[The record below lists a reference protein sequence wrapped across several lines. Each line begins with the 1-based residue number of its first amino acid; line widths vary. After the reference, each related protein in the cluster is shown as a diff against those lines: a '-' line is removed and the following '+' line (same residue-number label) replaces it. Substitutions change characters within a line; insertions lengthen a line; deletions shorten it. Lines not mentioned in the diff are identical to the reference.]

1 MNKRKSV
8 KKLFN
13 KSGLTYVE
21 LLVALALL
29 ALIVVCFTPMLLTSY
44 ESLYKA
50 GEKTEAVYNSQQQME
65 EGLAVRSST
74 TTTDL
79 AINFKKNTE
88 TVFEN
93 IQVTGRK
100 IVSTL
105 QDGLETI
112 FYGVRA
118 RIDIISSDT
127 VNDDSTTHEVILQTT
142 GLAYD
147 SVKKFTDY
155 SGNLDDMP
163 ENLILIDARIP
174 NKQTGNGTTTDE
186 LVYANANSA
195 NVVITSYNSAKGRI
209 TFTVSGAD
217 FTQSPIKI
225 IIYYKNER
233 GYTKQL
239 VDYLYIEPPTIIAA
253 GSSGMHDYYTTAG
266 VQHVDTS
273 GDGEVQQTEYVFTLE
288 GRTMRLANSGLLK
301 QSDSP
306 KSTGT
311 QINTITWVG
320 QDENRLIKPY
330 YVMAGTSGR
339 VYRMY
344 RYDSMDLTPAKALG
358 TTYDVTDTKDNDYNL
373 ADGRRV
379 YQDFWSGEMADQ
391 YYFRTEKDGSG
402 YGTES
407 DNNNDCSEETRYNA
421 IDKNLRYL
429 MVYSGYRTGYSYR
442 MQAARRISYILTEAG
457 AYSFRFAG
465 KKAHVDQYTGYTGI
479 WEPKGEYYAGGG
491 ETHTPGI
498 RQYWDV
504 YDWTTRFEQRI
515 TAGEID
521 SPYEK
526 PIYFSNYNGSYL
538 FDSSTNHHYENTI
551 AWLGAISYTSINIYA
566 LDSNSTLYNRMFG
579 ATDAHNQGFFWPNKG
594 SDSEYGGNGGT
605 IENHLQTS
613 QATTATITSSVY
625 LEGAGSNGQ
634 GQVVYF
640 GSVPAYTLVRQS
652 SDLGKRDRYVYNG
665 KNIRES
671 RSTLYL
677 IYSNGSESGTNIYRY
692 AASNQNN
699 MGPVGD
705 AMKYLTGVVKVNDAA
720 SFYTKGNDDTTYLYT
735 EQDLRFTFGYCSRW
749 RMAMGE
755 VTSNG
760 TTEATKSYEN
770 FYRLS
775 HPTAGY
781 DRVPSGGLN
790 TGSTDNLY
798 YNLWFPGEHYTLTE
812 TATCDEV
819 TVACGYTV
827 SGSSFMEQSSVESG
841 FYGTALGS
849 VYNDGI
855 VAAYTSSGHT
865 YPLDASKGGQTTIFQ
880 NVLYYKSPSF
890 INGTLHSRAN
900 IRFEKIGLNAETT
913 KTSNTTGTK
922 NYYAY
927 FSDNNGKVYK
937 ALVATSN
944 VSATGSG
951 DDASA
956 TETVTI
962 RRVLDTE
969 LQEIKVNNQSVNY
982 YFSNIV
988 SIDAR
993 DEIIIITGS
1002 PKSGHNKNIFLVAT
1016 KDSAGNWNWKIVYFL
1031 PEYGGLPIT
1040 SAFSVGGYYYLGTV
1054 IANEGYIAAI
1064 NMETLRAAGNGS
1076 VLHKGEYD
1084 EATNTCSS
1092 TNVDHVLLARAG
1104 DQIYAIGGRETN

>member
-195 NVVITSYNSAKGRI
+195 NVKIFPSSPAKGRI
-209 TFTVSGAD
+209 NFTVSGAD

-239 VDYLYIEPPTIIAA
+239 VDYLFIEPPTIIAA

-266 VQHVDTS
+266 VQHVDAS

-320 QDENRLIKPY
+320 QDENRLVKPY
-330 YVMAGTSGR
+330 YVMAGTNAS

-344 RYDSMDLTPAKALG
+344 RYDSMDLTPQSVLG
-358 TTYDVTDTKDNDYNL
+358 ASNSVTNTTDNPYDL
-373 ADGRRV
+373 SDGRRV
-379 YQDFWSGEMADQ
+379 YQDFWSGEMSDY
-391 YYFRTEKDGSG
+391 YYFLTQETANG
-402 YGTES
+402 YGTYD
-407 DNNNDCSEETRYNA
+407 DNRKDCSEGTSYNY
-421 IDKNLRYL
+421 IGKNLNYTML
-429 MVYSGYRTGYSYR
+429 FAGYNTGYEYAH
-442 MQAARRISYILTEAG
+442 QANRRISYVLTEAG
-457 AYSFRFAG
+457 NKSFRLAG
-465 KKAHVDQYTGYTGI
+465 KKKAANQFNGYTGYWENSNDYILFIGGNKIFGI
-479 WEPKGEYYAGGG
+479 YTTYNTTDERVVYLTNDSGIGDIAAANAHYDKNLAYLRLKSFTNINPFTHAKGS
-491 ETHTPGI
+491 HI
-498 RQYWDV
+498 
-504 YDWTTRFEQRI
+504 
-515 TAGEID
+515 
-521 SPYEK
+521 
-526 PIYFSNYNGSYL
+526 
-538 FDSSTNHHYENTI
+538 YENN
-551 AWLGAISYTSINIYA
+551 W
-566 LDSNSTLYNRMFG
+566 
-579 ATDAHNQGFFWPNKG
+579 NKG
-594 SDSEYGGNGGT
+594 DFWYPVNTSEEGDLGGCEPNSDYSWLKDYST
-605 IENHLQTS
+605 YAS
-613 QATTATITSSVY
+613 ITSCAY
-625 LEGAGSNGQ
+625 LPGAGSNGQ

-640 GSVPAYTLVRQS
+640 GSTAAYAFLRQS
-652 SDLGKRDRYVYNG
+652 ADIGTTSDATKVYNNDKCKDARATVYVIMGTSGVGTTVIKGYGVNDNDAKPVSNKVRDAGYNIGSIALKTDATDFYKSCNDVVYKYNESDLAF
-665 KNIRES
+665 
-671 RSTLYL
+671 TL
-677 IYSNGSESGTNIYRY
+677 
-692 AASNQNN
+692 
-699 MGPVGD
+699 
-705 AMKYLTGVVKVNDAA
+705 
-720 SFYTKGNDDTTYLYT
+720 
-735 EQDLRFTFGYCSRW
+735 GYCSRW
-749 RMAMGE
+749 RMAMGD

-760 TTEATKSYEN
+760 TQEETRSYEK
-770 FYRLS
+770 YYLAS
-775 HPTAGY
+775 HTTGTY
-781 DRVPSGGLN
+781 NRKPSINQGG
-790 TGSTDNLY
+790 TENLY
-798 YNLWFPGEHYTLTE
+798 YNVWFPGEFYNLTE

-819 TVACGYTV
+819 TVAVGYTV
-827 SGSSFMEQSSVESG
+827 SGSSFMKESAAVG
-841 FYGTALGS
+841 SGYYGTALGGLF
-849 VYNDGI
+849 NDG
-855 VAAYTSSGHT
+855 VLAAYTSADA
-865 YPLDASKGGQTTIFQ
+865 YRYNLDASKGGQTTIFK
-880 NVLYYKSPSF
+880 NLLYYKSSSF
-890 INGTLHSRAN
+890 INNELHSRAN
-900 IRFEKIGLNAETT
+900 IRFEKVSLNAETT
-913 KTSNTTGTK
+913 KISDTTGTK

-927 FSDNNGKVYK
+927 FSDNNGKVYRV
-937 ALVATSN
+937 LVATAN

-951 DDASA
+951 DSASA
-956 TETVTI
+956 SETVTL
-962 RRVLDTE
+962 RTVRDTE
-969 LQEIKVNNQSVNY
+969 LASSEIKVNGQPVNY
-982 YFSNIV
+982 YFTDIV
-988 SIDAR
+988 SIDAK
-993 DEIIIITGS
+993 DEIVIITGT
-1002 PKSGHNKNIFLVAT
+1002 PASGHGKNIFLVAT
-1016 KDSAGNWNWKIVYFL
+1016 KDSAGNWNWKVVYFL
-1031 PEYGGLPIT
+1031 PEFGGLPLT
-1040 SAFSVGGYYYLGTV
+1040 AAFSVGGYYYLGV
-1054 IANEGYIAAI
+1054 NAGEGYVAAI
-1064 NMETLRAAGNGS
+1064 NMETLRAAGNGA
-1076 VLHKGEYD
+1076 VLWAGTYD

-1092 TNVDHVLLARAG
+1092 PNVDHILYARAG